1 MAWMHILRVKC
12 ESLPQGDL
20 LKKDGE
26 SVNIIR
32 ESFEQKP
39 TAPVA
44 RGSEWHIGNVL
55 ALDRTALSF
64 AMGRTMAVNSPQFDP
79 ANHNFLDEETQRAP
93 YTLGVFD
100 LETQVCGILRRPGV
114 SQKASE
120 IAAKLATLLNASGV
134 AQNYNSNIV
143 VDPIFDPAPFLQQ
156 IRSAESVHKF
166 TFYVSRPNPQDVDR
180 LIQQPAERY
189 TEQLNGT
196 KTKIET
202 EGEDLDKDLVE
213 DVANATAAKGDDAS
227 AVIRADKGAKLKKI
241 QLRGSALVEAVDET
255 DDSGIL
261 ASMLETAT
269 GAYRRVRNLLAN
281 AEQ

>member
-12 ESLPQGDL
+12 ESLPQGDF
-20 LKKDGE
+20 LKKDGD
-26 SVNIIR
+26 SVNIIK
-32 ESFEQKP
+32 ESFERKP

-44 RGSEWHIGNVL
+44 RGSEWHIGNVATL
-55 ALDRTALSF
+55 NKTALGF

-79 ANHNFLDEETQRAP
+79 TDHNFLDEETQRAP

-114 SQKASE
+114 SQKATE
-120 IAAKLATLLNASGV
+120 IAGKLATLLNASGV
-134 AQNYNSNIV
+134 AQKYNSHII

-156 IRSAESVHKF
+156 IRSAASIQKF

-189 TEQLNGT
+189 TEALNGST
-196 KTKIET
+196 TKIET
-202 EGEDLDKDLVE
+202 EGDNLDKKLVE

-227 AVIRADKGAKLKKI
+227 AVIRADEGAKLKKI
-241 QLRGSALVEAVDET
+241 HLRGSALVEEVDES

-261 ASMLETAT
+261 SSMLDAAT
-269 GAYRRVRNLLAN
+269 GAYRRVRNMLSN
-281 AEQ
+281 ADQ